1 MPFISNGTTI
11 LNNGAFEASLGNL
24 VFLSEQTGTNTSSI
38 NFSNPFSSTYLI
50 YYFQIIYLRSVNG
63 QNVRVNFSTDG
74 GSSWTTK
81 TTAPFSLQTAE
92 PGGEA
97 PGTRGPQYS
106 GGYDQASSTDD
117 AILGTINKGGLDTGS
132 DSRFSG
138 DLYLFEPTS
147 TTYHKQFMGRGNS
160 YAEYPGSTDC
170 YYNGYVHDSSAIN
183 YVRFLSYAGTG
194 TNIDGHIKLYGIK
207 G

>member
-11 LNNGAFEASLGNL
+11 LDNGAFEASLGNL
-24 VFLSEQTGTNTSSI
+24 VFLSEQTGTNVSSI
-38 NFSNPFSSTYLI
+38 NFSNPFSSTYPV
-50 YYFQIIYLRSVNG
+50 YYFEIIYLRSVNG
-63 QNVRVNFSTDG
+63 QNVTVNFSTDS
-74 GSSWTTK
+74 GSTWATK
-81 TTAPFSLQTAE
+81 TTAPFSCQTAE

-106 GGYDQASSTDD
+106 SSYDLASSTTEQT
-117 AILGTINKGGLDTGS
+117 LGTINKGGLDTGS

-138 DLYLFEPTS
+138 NLYLFEPTS

-170 YYNGYVHDSSAIN
+170 YYNGYLHDSSAIN
-183 YVRFLSYAGTG
+183 YVRFLSYSGG
-194 TNIDGHIKLYGIK
+194 IYNIDGHIKLYGIK

>member
-11 LNNGAFEASLGNL
+11 LDNGAFEASLGNL
-24 VFLSEQTGTNTSSI
+24 VFLSEQTGTNVSSI
-38 NFSNPFSSTYLI
+38 NFSNPFSSTYPV
-50 YYFQIIYLRSVNG
+50 YYFEIIYLRSVNG
-63 QNVRVNFSTDG
+63 QNVTVNFSTDS
-74 GSSWTTK
+74 GSTWATK
-81 TTAPFSLQTAE
+81 TTAPFSCQTAE
-92 PGGEA
+92 PGGEN

-106 GGYDQASSTDD
+106 SSYDLASSTTEQT
-117 AILGTINKGGLDTGS
+117 LGTINKGGLDTGS

-138 DLYLFEPTS
+138 NLYLFEPTS

-170 YYNGYVHDSSAIN
+170 YYNGYLHDSSAIN
-183 YVRFLSYAGTG
+183 YVRFLSYSGG
-194 TNIDGHIKLYGIK
+194 IYNIDGHIKLYGIK